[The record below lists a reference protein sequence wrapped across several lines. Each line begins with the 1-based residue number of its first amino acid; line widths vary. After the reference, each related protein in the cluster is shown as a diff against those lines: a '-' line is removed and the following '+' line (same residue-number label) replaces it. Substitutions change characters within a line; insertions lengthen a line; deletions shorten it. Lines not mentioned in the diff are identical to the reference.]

1 MIGVLS
7 TFAVA
12 FGVGVLSALV
22 PIVNAEAYV
31 LALAATVPPVHG
43 WSSVAGIAVGQ
54 TVGKQLMFA
63 AARRGSRSGRL
74 TRPTRLTRRRRSDD
88 TRRRRSDDARPRR
101 EPGPFRRRLRAWG
114 EQGLLLLDRPWPA
127 AGVLLAAASV
137 GVPPLAVVSVA
148 AGLRSTPGL
157 LVAACTLGGRAA
169 RFAVMAWPVIALRS

>member
-1 MIGVLS
+1 VIGVLS

-74 TRPTRLTRRRRSDD
+74 TRPTRL